1 MGPRREPR
9 GGQPVKQAT
18 GRGLETSEFHHAFRI
33 ETDTLMRRRLIWFIA
48 IWGGL
53 GVIGFIALIATS
65 IAQGGMQWFGLQV
78 GWQQVLFGVLT
89 ISWLGAYVAALILV
103 LGKRL
108 STRDVVRLS
117 IALIV
122 VDGLLFL
129 SARAAG
135 IPFYNLASFW
145 FSHLVACIVFPWRVR
160 EAILPIA
167 IVAPLGIAS
176 ALLIEGYGTPQLIT
190 TTIFLLIMMT
200 PAVMLCWYKHSQR
213 LVRASNRF
221 LSDRYGMLRQELA
234 YARQIHEALFP
245 APVSSGDLR
254 FNYKYEP
261 MRQIGGDY
269 LHAHAVRDAGGNLR
283 SLSVVVVDVTGHGI
297 PAALTV
303 NRLHGELDLRFADDP
318 NASPGAILSN
328 LNRYINLTLARHSIY
343 ATALCLKVDLER
355 GVLEYASG
363 GHPPAFLV
371 CAGGTIRELGST
383 ALVLGAARNEE
394 YEPEE
399 VSMAFHPGDSLV
411 VYTDGAVEARGLD
424 GRMLRIAGFRDA
436 LAAKLGEGHA
446 DRQGTWSE
454 YLLDVVTTYRGG
466 SPPEDD
472 TLLVEV
478 HRPVPEAGG
487 SVDAGHEAGTLAP
500 AAGPTG
506 PATGR

>member
-1 MGPRREPR
+1 M
-9 GGQPVKQAT
+9 KQA
-18 GRGLETSEFHHAFRI
+18 GRGHETSEFHHAFRV
-33 ETDTLMRRRLIWFIA
+33 ETDTLMRRRLVWFIA

-53 GVIGFIALIATS
+53 GLIGIIVLIANS
-65 IAQGGMQWFGLQV
+65 IAQGGMQWFGVQL
-78 GWQQVLFGVLT
+78 GWQQVLFGALT
-89 ISWLGAYVAALILV
+89 LSWLAAYITALVLV

-108 STRDVVRLS
+108 STQDVVRLS

-122 VDGLLFL
+122 VDGLMFL
-129 SARAAG
+129 SARAAD
-135 IPFYNLASFW
+135 IPFYNLSSFW

-160 EAILPIA
+160 ESLLPIA
-167 IVAPLGIAS
+167 IIFPLGVVS
-176 ALLIEGYGTPQLIT
+176 ALVFEGYGTGPLIASS
-190 TTIFLLIMMT
+190 IALLFALT
-200 PAVMLCWYKHSQR
+200 PGVLLCWYKHSQR

-245 APVSSGDLR
+245 SPVVKGELR
-254 FNYKYEP
+254 FTYKYEP

-269 LHAHAVRDAGGNLR
+269 LHAQEVRDKDGNLE

-303 NRLHGELDLRFADDP
+303 NRLHGELDLRFADNPD
-318 NASPGAILSN
+318 ASPGEILAN

-343 ATALCLKVDLER
+343 ATALCLRVDLKR

-371 CAGGTIRELGST
+371 CADGTIRELGST
-383 ALVLGAARNEE
+383 ALVLGASRTEE

-399 VSMAFHPGDSLV
+399 VSLAFHPGDSLI

-424 GRMLRIAGFRDA
+424 GRMMRIAGFRDTVA
-436 LAAKLGEGHA
+436 ARLADGHA
-446 DRQGTWSE
+446 ERLGTWAE
-454 YLLDVVTTYRGG
+454 YLLDVVTSHRGG

-478 HRPVPEAGG
+478 HRPLSRRPGE
-487 SVDAGHEAGTLAP
+487 VDAGDEAGTLAP
-500 AAGPTG
+500 AAGSSG